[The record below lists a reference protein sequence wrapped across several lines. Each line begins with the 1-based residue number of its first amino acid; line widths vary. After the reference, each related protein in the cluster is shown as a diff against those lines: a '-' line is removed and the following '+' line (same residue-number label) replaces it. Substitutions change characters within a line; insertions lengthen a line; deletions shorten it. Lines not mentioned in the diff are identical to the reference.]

1 MISTYAQLQK
11 EVKEV
16 KQTEKFSRDL
26 KTNMDVIRDKM
37 INNYKQLFAI
47 YDGGN
52 IELMMKLLRQ
62 HDYTVEQLGVSLYVR
77 L

>member
-1 MISTYAQLQK
+1 MIPTYAQLQK

-16 KQTEKFSRDL
+16 KQTEKFSNDL
-26 KTNMDVIRDKM
+26 KKNMDVIRGKM

-62 HDYTVEQLGVSLYVR
+62 HGYTVEQSGGSLYVR

>member
-1 MISTYAQLQK
+1 MIPTYAQLQK
-11 EVKEV
+11 EVQEV
-16 KQTEKFSRDL
+16 KQTKKFSCDL
-26 KTNMDVIRDKM
+26 ETNIAVIRDKM
-37 INNYKQLFAI
+37 ICNYKPLFAI

-62 HDYTVEQLGVSLYVR
+62 HGYTVEQSGGSLYVR